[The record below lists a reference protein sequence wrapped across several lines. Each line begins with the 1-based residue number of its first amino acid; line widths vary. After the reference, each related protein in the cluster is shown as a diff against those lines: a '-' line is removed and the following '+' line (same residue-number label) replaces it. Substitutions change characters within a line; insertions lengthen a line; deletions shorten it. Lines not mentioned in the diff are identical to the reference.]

1 MATPAHCFYCF
12 ETLYAAFGNRDP
24 PSLALVEELWEEH
37 EKSKELS
44 AREGPATSLQN
55 GVIGEVEGDGGGA
68 DEDDEDIEDTDGSP
82 SRSRKEK
89 LKLPSISRLQGLSP
103 SGSSTAS
110 TPSTLSTHSSQSVLT
125 NASSISSPNSY
136 SSERLSQFGSKPSP
150 SAGQMFPLFVTWNTV
165 SKHGHKS
172 LRGCIGTF
180 DDQELGRG
188 LKSYALTS

>member
-1 MATPAHCFYCF
+1 MATLAHCFYCF
-12 ETLYAAFGNRDP
+12 ESLNAAFENRDP

-37 EKSKELS
+37 ENSKELA
-44 AREGPATSLQN
+44 ARAGTTSPLQN
-55 GVIGEVEGDGGGA
+55 GVIDKIEGSGGGA
-68 DEDDEDIEDTDGSP
+68 NEDDEDTEDTDGP
-82 SRSRKEK
+82 TTRSRKGK

-110 TPSTLSTHSSQSVLT
+110 TPSTLSTHSSNSALT
-125 NASSISSPNSY
+125 NSSSMSSTSSY
-136 SSERLSQFGSKPSP
+136 SGSKPPP
-150 SAGQMFPLFVTWNTV
+150 STAQTFPLFVTWNTV

-180 DDQELGRG
+180 DAQELSEG

>member
-1 MATPAHCFYCF
+1 MASPAHCFYCF

-37 EKSKELS
+37 ENSKEL
-44 AREGPATSLQN
+44 ATRAATASSLQN
-55 GVIGEVEGDGGGA
+55 GVIDKVGVDSVGA
-68 DEDDEDIEDTDGSP
+68 NEDDEDTEDTDGP
-82 SRSRKEK
+82 TTRSQKEK

-110 TPSTLSTHSSQSVLT
+110 TPSTLSTHSSNSALT
-125 NASSISSPNSY
+125 NASSISSPSSY
-136 SSERLSQFGSKPSP
+136 SPERLSQFGSKPSP
-150 SAGQMFPLFVTWNTV
+150 SAGQTFPLFVTWNTV

-180 DDQELGRG
+180 DAQELAGG